1 MVERSTVNRL
11 VVGSSPTWG
20 VNNTILTEYFLCYR
34 IYKKDKIVLC
44 LYMLKKIN
52 RNAWFVANRLGN
64 LQFAIILLLLIASFS
79 SIGTFIEQGK
89 DTDFYELN
97 YPNTQPL
104 FGFINAKFILLLS
117 LDHIYTAWWF
127 ILIIAFFVVSL
138 FSCTLIRQL
147 PSLKFSRLWR
157 FYDTYQSMS
166 KFNVKTKVDDASLA
180 KLTFQLKDSNYN
192 VVQEGKFIYAYKGLI
207 GRISPVIVHASIIL
221 ILFGSVIGSASGFM
235 TQELVPTNTLFHL
248 QNVINSGPFSQVPQN
263 IEGYVKDF
271 KIAYSEEG
279 VIDQFYS
286 DLSILDT
293 DVSQLS
299 NKIIYVNEPL
309 RYKGTVFYQ
318 TDWGIANL
326 TFIIDN
332 SKAIEIPLTLVDN
345 SSSNRFWISNLSL
358 LQVNNVLLVLQ
369 DLTGKLSLYDSDKN
383 LIAEVEVGKEFAL
396 NGHTL
401 RLTGII
407 PSTGLQVKS
416 DPGTLFVYIGF
427 LMLMLSTLLSYVSYS
442 QIWAFKDTNNLY
454 VAGQTNRATYYFE
467 KHFTEILGAVKKV

>member
-1 MVERSTVNRL
+1 
-11 VVGSSPTWG
+11 
-20 VNNTILTEYFLCYR
+20 
-34 IYKKDKIVLC
+34 
-44 LYMLKKIN
+44 MLKKIN

-64 LQFAIILLLLIASFS
+64 LQFAIVLLLLIALFS

-89 DTDFYELN
+89 DNDFYQLN
-97 YPNTQPL
+97 YPNTEPL
-104 FGFINAKFILLLS
+104 FGFINAKFIFLLS

-127 ILIIAFFVVSL
+127 ILIIVLFVMSL

-157 FYDTYQSMS
+157 FYDTYQSMN
-166 KFNVKTKVDDASLA
+166 KFKVKSIVDDASLA
-180 KLTFQLKDSNYN
+180 KLIFQLKESNYN
-192 VVQEGKFIYAYKGLI
+192 VVQDGKFIYAYKGLI

-248 QNVINSGPFSQVPQN
+248 RNILNSGPFSKVPQN
-263 IEGYVKDF
+263 LEGYVKDF
-271 KIAYSEEG
+271 KIAYSDEG
-279 VIDQFYS
+279 IIDQFYS

-293 DVSQLS
+293 NMSQLS

-309 RYKGTVFYQ
+309 RYQGIVFYQ

-332 SKAIEIPLTLVDN
+332 NRIFDISLTLVDN
-345 SSSNRFWISNLSL
+345 ASSNRFWISNLSQFST
-358 LQVNNVLLVLQ
+358 LQLNNLLLVLQ
-369 DLTGKLSLYDSDKN
+369 DLTGKLSIYDSDKN
-383 LIAEVEVGKEFAL
+383 IIAEVEVGKEFVL
-396 NGHTL
+396 SGHTL
-401 RLTGII
+401 RLTSIV

-427 LMLMLSTLLSYVSYS
+427 LMLMLSTILSYVSYS

-454 VAGQTNRATYYFE
+454 IAGQTNRAIYYFE
-467 KHFTEILGAVKKV
+467 KYFTKILVSTKRL

>member
-1 MVERSTVNRL
+1 
-11 VVGSSPTWG
+11 
-20 VNNTILTEYFLCYR
+20 
-34 IYKKDKIVLC
+34 
-44 LYMLKKIN
+44 MLKKIN

-64 LQFAIILLLLIASFS
+64 LQFAIVLLLLIASFS

-127 ILIIAFFVVSL
+127 IVIIAFFVVSL

-180 KLTFQLKDSNYN
+180 KLTFQLKNSNYN
-192 VVQEGKFIYAYKGLI
+192 VVQEGKFVYAYKGLI
-207 GRISPVIVHASIIL
+207 GRISPVIVHASIIF

-235 TQELVPTNTLFHL
+235 SQELVPTNTLFHL

-293 DVSQLS
+293 NVSQLS

-318 TDWGIANL
+318 TDWGIANI
-326 TFIIDN
+326 TFVIDN
-332 SKAIEIPLTLVDN
+332 STVVDIPLTLVDN
-345 SSSNRFWISNLSL
+345 SSSNRFWISNLSQLPL

-369 DLTGKLSLYDSDKN
+369 DLTGKLSLYDSEKN
-383 LIAEVEVGKEFAL
+383 LIAEVEVGKEFVL
-396 NGHTL
+396 NGHNL
-401 RLTGII
+401 RLTSII

-427 LMLMLSTLLSYVSYS
+427 LMLMFSTLLSYVSYS

-454 VAGQTNRATYYFE
+454 VAGQTNRAIYYFE

>member
-1 MVERSTVNRL
+1 
-11 VVGSSPTWG
+11 
-20 VNNTILTEYFLCYR
+20 
-34 IYKKDKIVLC
+34 
-44 LYMLKKIN
+44 MLKKIN

-64 LQFAIILLLLIASFS
+64 LQFAIVLLLLIASFS

-97 YPNTQPL
+97 YPSTQPL

-166 KFNVKTKVDDASLA
+166 KFNVKTRVDDASLA
-180 KLTFQLKDSNYN
+180 KLTFQLKNSNYN
-192 VVQEGKFIYAYKGLI
+192 VVQEGKFVYAYKGLI

-235 TQELVPTNTLFHL
+235 SQELVPINTLFHL

-293 DVSQLS
+293 NVSQLS

-326 TFIIDN
+326 TFVIDN
-332 SKAIEIPLTLVDN
+332 STVVDIPLTLVDN
-345 SSSNRFWISNLSL
+345 SSSNRFWISNLPQLPL

-369 DLTGKLSLYDSDKN
+369 DLTGKLSLYDSEKN
-383 LIAEVEVGKEFAL
+383 LIAEVEVGKEFVL
-396 NGHTL
+396 NGHNL
-401 RLTGII
+401 RLTSII

-427 LMLMLSTLLSYVSYS
+427 LMLMFSTLLSYVSYS

-454 VAGQTNRATYYFE
+454 VAGQTNRAIYYFE

>member
-1 MVERSTVNRL
+1 
-11 VVGSSPTWG
+11 
-20 VNNTILTEYFLCYR
+20 
-34 IYKKDKIVLC
+34 
-44 LYMLKKIN
+44 MLKKIN
-52 RNAWFVANRLGN
+52 RNAWFIANRLGN
-64 LQFAIILLLLIASFS
+64 LPFAIVLLLLIASFS

-97 YPNTQPL
+97 YPNNQPL
-104 FGFINAKFILLLS
+104 FGFINAKLILLLS

-127 ILIIAFFVVSL
+127 ILIIVFFVVSL

-166 KFNVKTKVDDASLA
+166 KFYVKTKVDDGSLA

-221 ILFGSVIGSASGFM
+221 ILFGSVVGSASGFM

-293 DVSQLS
+293 NVSQLN

-326 TFIIDN
+326 SFMIDD
-332 SKAIEIPLTLVDN
+332 SKVVEIPLTLVDN

-369 DLTGKLSLYDSDKN
+369 DLTGKLSLYDSEKN
-383 LIAEVEVGKEFAL
+383 LIAEVEVGKEFVL
-396 NGHTL
+396 NGHSL

-407 PSTGLQVKS
+407 PSTGLQVKC

-454 VAGQTNRATYYFE
+454 IAGQTNRATYYFE